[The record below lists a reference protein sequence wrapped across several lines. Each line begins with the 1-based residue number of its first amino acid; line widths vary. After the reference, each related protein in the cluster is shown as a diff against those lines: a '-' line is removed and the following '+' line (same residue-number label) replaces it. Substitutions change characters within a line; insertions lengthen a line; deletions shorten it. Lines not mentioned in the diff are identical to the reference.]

1 MMRSTDQVQRLIQLV
16 PYLSQHPGVTVT
28 EAARDFGITPA
39 VILRDL
45 EVIQFCGLPGGLTD
59 DLFDVDIEGVRA
71 DGEIYLYNSDV
82 LARPMTLT
90 AVQAASLMVALGA
103 LVELGS
109 EAAASARAK
118 LSQACGQAETEIE
131 VTLTAGDEDV
141 RRVLTQ
147 ACEERR
153 VVRIEH
159 EGTGGRAVVE
169 VEPARLRVV
178 DGTTYLDAWSRL
190 RDAWR
195 SFRMDRI
202 RDVEVLDETSPA
214 RDGLEEATAS
224 WFTDSERRVE
234 LSLGPG
240 AFWVPE
246 YYPTHSVESDVTG
259 LKVVLPVGSRDWLVS
274 LLLRLG
280 EDVVIVSDA
289 EAVTEAAQRAKDALR
304 AYGCADE

>member
-1 MMRSTDQVQRLIQLV
+1 MRSADQVRRLIQLV
-16 PYLSQHPGVTVT
+16 PYLSRNPGVTVT
-28 EAARDFGITPA
+28 QAAHDFQTTPA

-71 DGEIYLYNSDV
+71 DGEIYLFNSDV

-90 AVQAASLMVALGA
+90 AVQAVSLMVALGA

-118 LSQACGQAETEIE
+118 LSDARGQAGAGIE
-131 VTLTAGDEDV
+131 VSLAAGDEEI
-141 RRVLTQ
+141 RRILTQ

-153 VVRIEH
+153 VVRIDH
-159 EGTGGRAVVE
+159 EGTGCRAVVE

-202 RDVEVLDETSPA
+202 RSVEVLDELSPA
-214 RDGLEEATAS
+214 REGLEEATGS
-224 WFTDSERRVE
+224 WFADSERRVE
-234 LSLGPG
+234 LTLGPG
-240 AFWVPE
+240 ASWVPE

-259 LKVVLPVGSRDWLVS
+259 LRVVLPVGSRDWLVS

-280 EDVVIVSDA
+280 EDVVIVSDG
-289 EAVTEAAQRAKDALR
+289 EAVTEAAERAWEALR
-304 AYGCADE
+304 AYGREEP

>member
-1 MMRSTDQVQRLIQLV
+1 MRSTDQVQRLIQLV
-16 PYLSQHPGVTVT
+16 PYLTQNPGVTVT
-28 EAARDFGITPA
+28 EVARDFRTTPA

-59 DLFDVDIEGVRA
+59 DLFDIDIEGVRA

-109 EAAASARAK
+109 DAAASARAK
-118 LSQACGQAETEIE
+118 LSEACGQAGTGIE
-131 VTLTAGDEDV
+131 VTLTAGDEEI
-141 RRVLTQ
+141 RRVLTR

-202 RDVEVLDETSPA
+202 RAVVMLDETSPQ
-214 RDGLEEATAS
+214 RDGLEEATGS
-224 WFTDSERRVE
+224 WFADSERRVE
-234 LSLGPG
+234 LSLRPG
-240 AFWVPE
+240 AAWVPE

-280 EDVVIVSDA
+280 EDVVIVSDG
-289 EAVTEAAQRAKDALR
+289 EAVTEAAARAREALR
-304 AYGCADE
+304 AYESSKA

>member
-1 MMRSTDQVQRLIQLV
+1 MRSADQVQRLIQLV
-16 PYLSQHPGVTVT
+16 PYLTQNPGVTVT
-28 EAARDFGITPA
+28 EVARDFRTTPA

-59 DLFDVDIEGVRA
+59 DLFDIDIEGIRA

-90 AVQAASLMVALGA
+90 AVQAASLIVALGA

-109 EAAASARAK
+109 DAAASARAK
-118 LSQACGQAETEIE
+118 LSEACGQVGTGIE
-131 VTLTAGDEDV
+131 VTLTTGDEEI
-141 RRVLTQ
+141 RRVLTR

-153 VVRIEH
+153 VARIEH

-202 RDVEVLDETSPA
+202 RAVVMLDETSPQ
-214 RDGLEEATAS
+214 REGLEEATGS
-224 WFTDSERRVE
+224 WFADSERRVE

-240 AFWVPE
+240 ATWVPE

-280 EDVVIVSDA
+280 EDVVMVSDG
-289 EAVTEAAQRAKDALR
+289 EAVTEAAERAQEALR
-304 AYGCADE
+304 AYGCQGT

>member
-1 MMRSTDQVQRLIQLV
+1 
-16 PYLSQHPGVTVT
+16 
-28 EAARDFGITPA
+28 

-59 DLFDVDIEGVRA
+59 DLFDIDIEGVRA

-109 EAAASARAK
+109 DAAASARAK
-118 LSQACGQAETEIE
+118 LSEACGQAGTGIE
-131 VTLTAGDEDV
+131 VTLTAGDEEI
-141 RRVLTQ
+141 RRVLTR

-202 RDVEVLDETSPA
+202 RAVVMLDETSPQ
-214 RDGLEEATAS
+214 REGLEEATGS
-224 WFTDSERRVE
+224 WFADSERRVE

-240 AFWVPE
+240 AAWVPE

-280 EDVVIVSDA
+280 EDVVIVSDG
-289 EAVTEAAQRAKDALR
+289 EAVTEAAERAREALR
-304 AYGCADE
+304 AYGREET